1 MCEIWFAG
9 PGGDL
14 YRCRWIDGD
23 LMKAEKCMADGFPL
37 PGNAVVISEDAKML
51 TALKKKGYC
60 CIGCDPSGDTFFDG
74 AEYVITELE
83 SVTEDLISRAYD
95 HHVKRPHVIAE
106 TERLVIRESTEE
118 DYPVIADM
126 MKESAGSA
134 FSFLAQ
140 ESALNREVYL
150 SYIGMTYRFFGFG
163 NWSVCEKTTGEVI
176 GWCGLNLENLPEN
189 RSIASDIIVLRRH
202 CGTGGETAEADENDP
217 VELGYV
223 IRRDRRACGYA
234 REACGAILAYA
245 RQELGIT
252 DFSVRIRAGNE
263 HSLKLARRLGFEG

>member
-1 MCEIWFAG
+1 MCGIWFAG
-9 PGGDL
+9 TGGDF
-14 YRCRWIDGD
+14 YRCRCIDGG
-23 LMKAEKCMADGFPL
+23 LVKTEKCRAEDFPP
-37 PGNAVVISEDAKML
+37 PGNSVVISDNREML
-51 TALKKKGYC
+51 AALKKKGYC
-60 CIGCDPSGDTFFDG
+60 CIGYDPTGDTFFEG

-83 SVTEDLISRAYD
+83 NITEDLILRAYD
-95 HHVKRPHVIAE
+95 HHVRRPHVIAE
-106 TERLVIRESTEE
+106 TERLMIRESTEE
-118 DYPVIADM
+118 DSPVIADM

-140 ESALNREVYL
+140 ESTLDREVYL

-176 GWCGLNLENLPEN
+176 GWCGLNPESPPEN
-189 RSIASDIIVLRRH
+189 RSIDSDIIVLRRQ
-202 CGTGGETAEADENDP
+202 CGTGGDTAEADQNDP

-263 HSLKLARRLGFEG
+263 RSLKLARRLGFEG